1 MGNLDSKYVST
12 VRIGADDSSF
22 HNEPSQTETSNEPSR
37 QEQSQNATDDNEP
50 SQTKI
55 SNETSLQ
62 EPSQNAT
69 DNEPSQT
76 ETGNEPSH
84 HEASQIAAENEQ
96 SQTETGN
103 ESYHHEASLDA
114 TVSEQSQSSNQS
126 APTDMVHEQATDA
139 IELIGEINDTTIKGN
154 SSVIKKMADD
164 QEVDSSKTVNESD
177 VETRLLVSEKEGG
190 DSNVS
195 SGNEV
200 SKETDGEHK
209 SQNESEESL
218 ISRPEKETEIL
229 SSNGEARPRSESK
242 QASHE
247 SNATAE
253 LKVPAKDVE
262 SEEVPVESD
271 NKVPAKDGEGE
282 AVAKPDSEVSRREK
296 TPDCKQKS
304 LVNLIF
310 GCFGCLQKAK

>member
-22 HNEPSQTETSNEPSR
+22 HNEPSQTETINEPSR
-37 QEQSQNATDDNEP
+37 
-50 SQTKI
+50 
-55 SNETSLQ
+55 Q

-69 DNEPSQT
+69 ENEPSQT
-76 ETGNEPSH
+76 ETGNEPSQPEPFQNAAENEPSQTETSNETSH
-84 HEASQIAAENEQ
+84 HEASQN
-96 SQTETGN
+96 
-103 ESYHHEASLDA
+103 A
-114 TVSEQSQSSNQS
+114 TVCEQSQSSSQS

-139 IELIGEINDTTIKGN
+139 IELIGEINDTTIEGN
-154 SSVIKKMADD
+154 SNVIKKMADD
-164 QEVDSSKTVNESD
+164 EEVDSSKPVNESD
-177 VETRLLVSEKEGG
+177 AETRLLVSEKKTE
-190 DSNVS
+190 DSIVT

-209 SQNESEESL
+209 SQNESEESR
-218 ISRPEKETEIL
+218 ISPPEKKAEIL
-229 SSNGEARPRSESK
+229 SSNGEFRPWSDSK
-242 QASHE
+242 QASPE
-247 SNATAE
+247 SKVTAE
-253 LKVPAKDVE
+253 LDVPAKDVE

-271 NKVPAKDGEGE
+271 NKLPAKDGEGE